1 MGQVTTTYR
10 VKDADADQKITSTYV
25 VVATGGFSIDPI
37 LAGILSPRWSYLTGI
52 NTVVAAPKDIYAND
66 IKLPYDYSPN
76 FFTWGY
82 THDWC
87 IVNGYVRISGE
98 DHYSAMKPPRMKER
112 CQAMAT
118 WVGEKYPYLEDNTK
132 QYMEQYGVYSETPD
146 HLPILGTINNDS
158 RICYIVGCNAWGQ
171 ASLTFSASM
180 VPYLLKVAQSYQ
192 WLISEDKEAM
202 KLLSIRRFQLLPAI
216 RPTA

>member
-1 MGQVTTTYR
+1 MEVNTAENGRAGQDFVLKYFPSVTMRSVSEEIGGQVTTTYR

-118 WVGEKYPYLEDNTK
+118 WVGEKYHTWRIILSNIWNSTVCTARLQIIYQFLEQLIMT
-132 QYMEQYGVYSETPD
+132 VVSV
-146 HLPILGTINNDS
+146 IL
-158 RICYIVGCNAWGQ
+158 W
-171 ASLTFSASM
+171 
-180 VPYLLKVAQSYQ
+180 VAMPG
-192 WLISEDKEAM
+192 DKLA
-202 KLLSIRRFQLLPAI
+202 
-216 RPTA
+216 